1 MKIVIYGANNRGC
14 LIATSLFE
22 DHDIVIV
29 DKSENISDDFYK
41 LDIEVL
47 VGNAA
52 DINFLKE
59 NHLDECDVFI
69 ACHDNDEM
77 NIVSCFMMK
86 SVSSTS
92 RTVCFISSEEYYDSI
107 VGIKNSKA
115 DKEFLPDYIIR
126 PEELLTGEIFRIIT
140 VPSATQVEIFAK
152 GKARLLE
159 YPIKES
165 SPIVN
170 KKVKDCTFPM
180 ETLIVG
186 ITRDGHLSMP
196 SGDTELKV
204 GDKVIFMGSVKSLDL
219 LAAEVFREDTKVD
232 FVTIIGGG
240 NVGLLLAERLEQADI
255 KCKIF
260 EKDYKRCEQISQILK
275 KTLVINAD
283 GTDIQLLLNEQVED
297 SDVLVSVTD
306 NDEKNLLCSL
316 LAKQAGVKKVISR
329 VSKGLNVDLFEKVGI
344 DVAISQNDAA
354 MHDIYDHFIVPDI
367 SILATVESGQGEVVE
382 IQLPSTFVQR
392 KVMELKLPH
401 KAVIAIIERRKHV
414 IIPKGDTLIMPDDHL
429 IVFTMQENSA
439 PIQKYLRSC

>member
-22 DHDIVIV
+22 DHDIVLV

-47 VGNAA
+47 EGSAS
-52 DINFLKE
+52 DIKFLRE

-69 ACHDNDEM
+69 ACNDSDEV
-77 NIVSCFMMK
+77 NIVSCIMMK
-86 SVSSTS
+86 SISSS
-92 RTVCFISSEEYYDSI
+92 AKTVCFISSEEYYDS
-107 VGIKNSKA
+107 VWNIKNSKF
-115 DKEFLPDYIIR
+115 DKEFLLDYVIR

-159 YPIKES
+159 YPIKDS

-170 KKVKDCTFPM
+170 KKVKDCSFPS

-186 ITRDGHLSMP
+186 ISRDGQLSIP
-196 SGDTELKV
+196 TGDTELKA
-204 GDKVIFMGSVKSLDL
+204 GDKIIFMGSVKSLDL
-219 LAAEVFREDTKVD
+219 LAAEVFREDTKVG
-232 FVTIIGGG
+232 FVVIIGGG

-260 EKDYKRCEQISQILK
+260 EKDYKRCEQISQIVN
-275 KTLVINAD
+275 KTIVINGD
-283 GTDIQLLLNEQVED
+283 GTDIQLLLNEQAED
-297 SDVLVSVTD
+297 ADVMVCVTD
-306 NDEKNLLCSL
+306 NDEKNLLCAL
-316 LAKQAGVKKVISR
+316 LAKQAGIKKVISR
-329 VSKGLNVDLFEKVGI
+329 VSKGLNVELFEKVGV

-382 IQLPSTFVQR
+382 IQLPESFVQR
-392 KVMELKLPH
+392 KIMDLKLPY

-414 IIPKGDTLIMPDDHL
+414 IIPKGDTLVMPNDHL
-429 IVFTMQENSA
+429 IIFTMQENSA
-439 PIQKYLRSC
+439 PIQKYLKCC